1 MKVKINNYLYE
12 DVQWDN
18 GILTMETDM
27 TLAQIEAAFTPG
39 MDSTIIVY
47 DGDEEIA
54 KYFNKGLSSIK
65 VNGTVPR
72 TVTVEFDL
80 SRIEEDAAEEL
91 ASLIEES
98 NDAILELGELI
109 AEFEES
115 KSQYDGYQEDIEALQ
130 TWKNQIDANEI
141 PAIIQR
147 LERLENTVFG
157 GE

>member
-1 MKVKINNYLYE
+1 MNIKINDHLYE
-12 DVQWDN
+12 NVQWDN
-18 GILTMETDM
+18 GTLSMETDM
-27 TLAQIEAAFTPG
+27 TLSQIETAFTPG
-39 MDSTIIVY
+39 MDTTIIVY
-47 DGDEEIA
+47 DSDEEIA

-65 VNGTVPR
+65 VNGTEPR
-72 TVTVEFDL
+72 VVTVEFDL
-80 SRIEEDAAEEL
+80 SRIEEDAADEL

-115 KSQYDGYQEDIEALQ
+115 KSQYDGYQEDIEAIL
-130 TWKNQIDANEI
+130 TWKNQIDVNEI

-147 LERLENTVFG
+147 LERLEKAVFG